1 MDGDILEVGLKE
13 SVNCQSTR
21 VDGLWM
27 DVTTSVFA
35 SAVTV
40 KSKYDEVNL
49 FFYLGTVA
57 GR

>member
-1 MDGDILEVGLKE
+1 MDGDVLEVGLKE

-21 VDGLWM
+21 VDGLRM

-40 KSKYDEVNL
+40 SSKYDEVNL

>member
-21 VDGLWM
+21 GDGLWM

-40 KSKYDEVNL
+40 SSKYDEVNL